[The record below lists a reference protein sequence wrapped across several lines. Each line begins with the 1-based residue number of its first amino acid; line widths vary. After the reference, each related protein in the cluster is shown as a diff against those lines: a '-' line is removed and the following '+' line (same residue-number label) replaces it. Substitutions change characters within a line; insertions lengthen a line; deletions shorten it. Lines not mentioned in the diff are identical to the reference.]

1 MVYDSDTKDIIS
13 LSHNEDHTESLKD
26 LNTLDERVLA
36 PTLSGRKASTYL
48 GIFRENIEGND
59 VDTTQSNPFLKHNSD
74 AGVRS
79 RNDVIDEDDIKKI
92 GSGSGVEVL
101 DNQYIDGNNR
111 ELNDLR
117 NYRNDTLVNAFNKY
131 INNDNVN
138 DSDDDNIIVNR
149 IDSSNRNKSMLTAG
163 LEKVRL
169 STLNTMNQD
178 NTASNIFNDD
188 LNLKPVSSATYY
200 PHKSKSTV
208 SKASRV
214 SKKEDYNED
223 STDFIDSD
231 NGFEKLTKIESKS
244 TVNGHIVNSK
254 SNRDDHDDYGIHNQ
268 LSNNN
273 LSNDNGDGKS
283 LEEEDLIRINDN
295 NENRGIQHQ
304 NNGKNVSN
312 GENKGEK
319 ETDDDN
325 DYNEE
330 DEDDDDADKEYPL
343 AVELKPF
350 TNKVGGHTAIFRFS
364 KRAVCKTLVSRE
376 NKWYEAMELTNNK
389 LLQFMPRYIG
399 VLNVRQHFTS
409 REEFLNQVPTPQ
421 KKNHNDEKNALDSH
435 VESEYLQNRL
445 FKDENIG
452 APLEHIHSFP
462 MSNNLESGSVK
473 YNRNRCLNG
482 SFLPEVSIDDNQH
495 IIPSSLW
502 GHYYSNSQSNSYS
515 DTHSPSSAAS
525 SVPDDSYLSTTCENN
540 DNLSGTS
547 RHRKKSLDIKR
558 RRDSGSTVL
567 NTKLKDLVIQEV
579 FAPITTRKNS
589 TDGNNNAF
597 VSGSVRTISGRQYR
611 KKVRSSSSSS
621 PSITNISSINSMR
634 RNSHV
639 SLVETSK
646 ESESPLLHKLKKEY
660 ISNAINSS
668 HSVMDLKQF
677 QQKTTVRDS
686 ILHSGTDI
694 DPKDSQILLQN
705 NPENDE
711 DNKNKN
717 NNNINDMD
725 NTISGERRN
734 SELLMDR
741 YFPPPLESIVFED
754 HSDTIVSKF
763 ILLEDLTRHSN
774 KPCALDLKMGTRQY
788 GVDANP
794 CKQRSQ
800 RLKCQKTTS
809 RKLGVRICGLK
820 VWNESYYIKRDK
832 YFGRRVK
839 VGWQFVRVL
848 ARFLYDGQQIGS
860 IVRHLPRLIK
870 ELELLALEVTNL
882 KGFRLYGASL
892 LLMYD
897 GDLTLKKGKTVKIKV
912 NIIDFAKCVTRDDME
927 EGLRLNSFKVPPK
940 NGINVED
947 LGFVHG
953 IKSLRFYFLTL
964 WNYLTV
970 DEPLIFDQD
979 ELTYFINNSVKLK
992 GKELFHVNW
1001 DWLDEFDKE
1010 EESEF
1015 NNPQSELRK
1024 KWRKYE
1030 LIFDVEPRF
1039 SNNGDVS
1046 D

>member
-1 MVYDSDTKDIIS
+1 MVYDSDITENIS
-13 LSHNEDHTESLKD
+13 LSHNEKHTESLKD
-26 LNTLDERVLA
+26 LNTLDERVLPPA
-36 PTLSGRKASTYL
+36 LSGRKVSTYL
-48 GIFRENIEGND
+48 GIFRESIEGNN
-59 VDTTQSNPFLKHNSD
+59 VDTTKPKSFLKHDSNTGLSGRD
-74 AGVRS
+74 
-79 RNDVIDEDDIKKI
+79 NVIDEDNTKGIDL
-92 GSGSGVEVL
+92 GSGVSIL
-101 DNQYIDGNNR
+101 DNQYIDDNKD
-111 ELNDLR
+111 LNHLR
-117 NYRNDTLVNAFNKY
+117 RASNDILINTYNKY
-131 INNDNVN
+131 SNSDIVNDNNDN
-138 DSDDDNIIVNR
+138 DNIIVNR
-149 IDSSNRNKSMLTAG
+149 LDSSNKKKSMLTVG
-163 LEKVRL
+163 LQKASL
-169 STLNTMNQD
+169 SGPSIMNQD
-178 NTASNIFNDD
+178 SIASNTFNDD
-188 LNLKPVSSATYY
+188 LMLKPVSSATYY

-208 SKASRV
+208 SKT
-214 SKKEDYNED
+214 SKILNKGNHNES
-223 STDFIDSD
+223 STDFINTD
-231 NGFEKLTKIESKS
+231 NGFEKLTKIESRSSVSSRRANRKL
-244 TVNGHIVNSK
+244 TCGGH
-254 SNRDDHDDYGIHNQ
+254 DEYEAHNQ
-268 LSNNN
+268 LFNPNSYDDNSDLTSSEKEVLIRTDDN
-273 LSNDNGDGKS
+273 NGD
-283 LEEEDLIRINDN
+283 
-295 NENRGIQHQ
+295 
-304 NNGKNVSN
+304 
-312 GENKGEK
+312 KGAQYQSDEK
-319 ETDDDN
+319 ELSGEVGKKREKIVDN
-325 DYNEE
+325 DDYNEE
-330 DEDDDDADKEYPL
+330 DDDDDADKEYPL

-350 TNKVGGHTAIFRFS
+350 TNRVGGHTAIFRFS

-376 NKWYEAMELTNNK
+376 NKWYETMELTNNK

-399 VLNVRQHFTS
+399 VLNVRQHFNS
-409 REEFLNQVPTPQ
+409 REEFLNQVLTPQ
-421 KKNHNDEKNALDSH
+421 KEKNDDRKSTLDSPL
-435 VESEYLQNRL
+435 ESEYLQSKL
-445 FKDENIG
+445 SKDENIG
-452 APLEHIHSFP
+452 ASLEHIYSFP
-462 MSNNLESGSVK
+462 LSNNSKPASVK
-473 YNRNRCLNG
+473 YNRNRYING

-495 IIPSSLW
+495 IIPDSLW
-502 GHYYSNSQSNSYS
+502 GHYYSNSPSNSYS
-515 DTHSPSSAAS
+515 QVHSPSSTAS
-525 SVPDDSYLSTTCENN
+525 SVPDYSYISTTFEDN
-540 DNLSGTS
+540 DNISKIPK
-547 RHRKKSLDIKR
+547 HCKSNSNIKR

-589 TDGNNNAF
+589 TDGNNNNLGDG
-597 VSGSVRTISGRQYR
+597 VIRTISGRQFR
-611 KKVRSSSSSS
+611 KKVRSSSSTSINNSS
-621 PSITNISSINSMR
+621 PINSMR
-634 RNSHV
+634 RNSHI
-639 SLVETSK
+639 SLAGTGK
-646 ESESPLLHKLKKEY
+646 ESESPLLHKLKKEC

-677 QQKTTVRDS
+677 QQKTTVRDN
-686 ILHSGTDI
+686 ILHSGTDF
-694 DPKDSQILLQN
+694 DSKDSQFLLQN
-705 NPENDE
+705 NPEN
-711 DNKNKN
+711 NKD
-717 NNNINDMD
+717 NNNISDLD
-725 NTISGERRN
+725 NTISGERRD
-734 SELLMDR
+734 SELLMNE
-741 YFPPPLESIVFED
+741 FSPPPLESIVIED

-763 ILLEDLTRHSN
+763 ILLEDLTRHLN

-788 GVDANP
+788 GVDANS

-870 ELELLALEVTNL
+870 ELDLLALEVTNL

-912 NIIDFAKCVTRDDME
+912 NIIDFAKCVTKDDME

-947 LGFVHG
+947 LGFVRG

-970 DEPLIFDQD
+970 DEPLIFDED
-979 ELTYFINNSVKLK
+979 ELTYFINNSMKLK
-992 GKELFHVNW
+992 GKELFHINW

-1015 NNPQSELRK
+1015 NNSQSELRK